1 MAKTNHGQE
10 VSAFVHEQQDARQDG
25 GNMGIGAAVSE
36 FARTHSHQPPQPD
49 FADGVITVLNADGS
63 AGGQFTTFADALTHA
78 TDGATLEVGKGTY
91 HEAINLDQN
100 VTIVGENGAVL
111 DGSGLSAN
119 TGTQGTI
126 QLFDGFSGGS
136 ISGLDVIAVAGGN
149 AVVSVTG
156 ENVNNVTLH
165 GNTFDG
171 GANTT
176 GSVVYLN
183 PGANNLVLDDNV
195 FQGAALTGSPLL
207 GVEADNVQVTNNTFA
222 EPAGTYPEVEIF
234 GGANGT
240 TTDVAL
246 VGNTGLQPGD
256 VFYG

>member
-1 MAKTNHGQE
+1 MAKTNHGQD
-10 VSAFVHEQQDARQDG
+10 VSAFVHEQQDARGDS

-36 FARTHSHQPPQPD
+36 FARTHDHQQHQTD

-63 AGGQFTTFADALTHA
+63 SVGQFTTFADALLHA
-78 TDGATLEVGKGTY
+78 TDGATLEVGQGTY

-100 VTIVGENGAVL
+100 VTIIGENGAVL
-111 DGSGLSAN
+111 DGSAITASA
-119 TGTQGTI
+119 GTQGTI

-136 ISGLDVIAVAGGN
+136 ISGLDVKAVDGGN
-149 AVVSVTG
+149 AVVSIIGQDVS
-156 ENVNNVTLH
+156 NVTLQ

-171 GANTT
+171 GANTV

-183 PGANNLVLDDNV
+183 PGATDFVIQDNTL
-195 FQGAALTGSPLL
+195 QGAALTGSPLL
-207 GVEADNVQVTNNTFA
+207 GIEGDNVQVSHNTFA

-234 GGANGT
+234 AGANGT
-240 TTDVAL
+240 TSDVAL

-256 VFYG
+256 IFYG